1 MTPRWYQHWWW
12 VVLAAW
18 GVVACMAPLLGDAIN
33 QISLPRMFAE
43 PGAGLWL
50 GADELGRAI
59 LPRVLAGAAISAPL
73 AALVVTATLIFGAS
87 FGAVIGWCGGTLEL
101 LAIRVME
108 LFQAFPGLLLA
119 IALAGLLG
127 PGLGNVALALCVV
140 GWVGFARLARAQT
153 ASLKH
158 REHVLAARALGTP
171 SWRILLIHVLPLM
184 AGPLLVEATF
194 AFASTIAAE
203 AGMSFLGL
211 GAQPPTP
218 SWGSM
223 LREATQFLL
232 IAPHMLLGPG
242 LAIISL
248 VMAVQTAGERLR
260 DYWQAPASLSPSL
273 RSSQRRDSIIMTR

>member
-108 LFQAFPGLLLA
+108 LFQAFPGLLLVLRLRA
-119 IALAGLLG
+119 YLAQALATWRSRS
-127 PGLGNVALALCVV
+127 VWLA
-140 GWVGFARLARAQT
+140 GWVLRGWPARRLPVLNIASMCWPRVRLAR
-153 ASLKH
+153 
-158 REHVLAARALGTP
+158 RVG
-171 SWRILLIHVLPLM
+171 
-184 AGPLLVEATF
+184 
-194 AFASTIAAE
+194 AFCS
-203 AGMSFLGL
+203 
-211 GAQPPTP
+211 
-218 SWGSM
+218 SM
-223 LREATQFLL
+223 CCR
-232 IAPHMLLGPG
+232 
-242 LAIISL
+242 
-248 VMAVQTAGERLR
+248 
-260 DYWQAPASLSPSL
+260 
-273 RSSQRRDSIIMTR
+273 